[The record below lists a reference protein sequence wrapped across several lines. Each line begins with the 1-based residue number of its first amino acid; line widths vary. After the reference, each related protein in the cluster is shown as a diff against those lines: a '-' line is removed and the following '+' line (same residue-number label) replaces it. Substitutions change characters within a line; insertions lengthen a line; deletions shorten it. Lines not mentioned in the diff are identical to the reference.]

1 MSATR
6 VRAANGWPVRLN
18 ATNGRRDAGIQL
30 RGRATAQ
37 TGCPRILGLVSNSR
51 SAACAIGLNPGKHPC
66 SERCRHFGC
75 SAHGSSL
82 ALPEVP
88 LVQIATPHWVPPGA
102 HTLQRGTQAALLWP
116 RPRPKALGNG
126 ALFIEVDQQKL
137 HPTRDQN
144 HPHCGAKR
152 VPQFAPGRRRQAAL
166 IALIPTL

>member
-1 MSATR
+1 MREGGCS
-6 VRAANGWPVRLN
+6 
-18 ATNGRRDAGIQL
+18 GRGHRTFLSEQEH
-30 RGRATAQ
+30 
-37 TGCPRILGLVSNSR
+37 GLYTWLLVPLSPFVTSGQPFSLWASNSR

-116 RPRPKALGNG
+116 RPRPKALGTG